1 MAKVS
6 VIVPVYNAEKT
17 LVQSLGNLVNQTLDD
32 MEIIL
37 VNDCSK
43 DNSLNI
49 LMDCEA
55 QFSDKV
61 ILVNSD
67 VNHGAGGARNIGL
80 SYVSGEYIGFM
91 DSDDIVTTDMFEK
104 LYSKAVEGDY
114 DIVDCGYYNE
124 DLDNAIVHTSDEL
137 AGELNNYKR
146 SELIASGGYFWSKIF
161 KKSFWDSVNLRF
173 REHCILED
181 CETLMLL
188 FATAHN
194 IGNVKEILYCYKKN
208 PGSLS
213 KCVDAASYFNNTTA
227 AMKAINNTLSPLPNY
242 AGIQYAVEYSIY
254 NLCALTANV
263 LLSHNTSAL
272 LPARKQFLKEIS
284 AYAQTLIKLPIKDNK
299 YINNKINKNDIA
311 LINNLPQ
318 IISGI

>member
-17 LVQSLGNLVNQTLDD
+17 LIQSLGNLVNQTLDD
-32 MEIIL
+32 IEIIL

-43 DNSLNI
+43 DNCLNI

-80 SYVSGEYIGFM
+80 PYASGEYIGFM
-91 DSDDIVTTDMFEK
+91 DSDDIITTDMFEK
-104 LYSKAVEGDY
+104 LYKKAVKGNY

-124 DLDNAIVHTSDEL
+124 ELDNAIVHTSDEL
-137 AGELNNYKR
+137 AGELNDYKR

-161 KKSFWDSVNLRF
+161 KKSFLDSVNLQF

-194 IGNVKEILYCYKKN
+194 IANVKEILYCYKKN
-208 PGSLS
+208 LNSIS
-213 KCVDAASYFNNTTA
+213 KCIDAGSYFNNATA
-227 AMKAINNTLSPLPNY
+227 AIKAIYNTLSPLPNY

-254 NLCALTANV
+254 NLCVLTANV
-263 LLSHNTSAL
+263 LLNHNTSKL
-272 LPARKQFLKEIS
+272 LPVRKQYLNQINT
-284 AYAQTLIKLPIKDNK
+284 YAQTLIKLPIKDNK
-299 YINNKINKNDIA
+299 YIKNKISKNDIA
-311 LINNLPQ
+311 LIQNLPKL
-318 IISGI
+318 ISGI

>member
-17 LVQSLGNLVNQTLDD
+17 LISSLGNLVNQTLSD

-49 LMDCEA
+49 LSDCEA

-61 ILVNSD
+61 ILINSD
-67 VNHGAGGARNIGL
+67 TNHGAGGARNIGL
-80 SYVSGEYIGFM
+80 SYASGEYIGFM
-91 DSDDIVTTDMFEK
+91 DSDDIITTDMFEK
-104 LYSKAVEGDY
+104 LYKKAVEGNY
-114 DIVDCGYYNE
+114 DIVDCGYYKE
-124 DLDNAIVHTSDEL
+124 ESDTAIVHTSDEL
-137 AGELNNYKR
+137 TGVLNDYKR

-161 KKSFWDSVNLRF
+161 RKSLLDSVNLQF

-188 FATAHN
+188 FATART

-208 PGSLS
+208 INSIS
-213 KCVDAASYFNNTTA
+213 KCTDTISHFNNTTA
-227 AMKAINNTLSPLPNY
+227 AIKAIYNTLSPLPNY
-242 AGIQYAVEYSIY
+242 SGIQYAVEYAIC
-254 NLCALTANV
+254 NLCAMTTNI
-263 LLSHNTSAL
+263 LLNNRTI
-272 LPARKQFLKEIS
+272 PAPVRKQRLSEIN
-284 AYAQTLIKLPIKDNK
+284 AFVQTMIKLPAEDNK
-299 YINNKINKNDIA
+299 YIQNKITKNDIA
-311 LINNLPQ
+311 LLHNLPK

>member
-43 DNSLNI
+43 DSSLNI
-49 LMDCEA
+49 LTDCEA
-55 QFSDKV
+55 QFPDKV
-61 ILVNSD
+61 ILINSD

-80 SYVSGEYIGFM
+80 SYASGEYIGFM

-104 LYSKAVEGDY
+104 LYKKAIEGNY
-114 DIVDCGYYNE
+114 DIVDCGYYKE
-124 DLDNAIVHTSDEL
+124 ESDTAIVHTSDEL
-137 AGELNNYKR
+137 TGKLNDYKR

-161 KKSFWDSVNLRF
+161 KKSLLDSVNLQF

-188 FATAHN
+188 FATAHT

-208 PGSLS
+208 LNSIS
-213 KCVDAASYFNNTTA
+213 KCTDTVSHFNNTTA
-227 AMKAINNTLSPLPNY
+227 AIKAIYNTLSPLSNY
-242 AGIQYAVEYSIY
+242 SGIQYAVEYAIC
-254 NLCALTANV
+254 NLCAMAANV
-263 LLSHNTSAL
+263 LLDNRNIPS
-272 LPARKQFLKEIS
+272 PVRKQRLSEINT
-284 AYAQTLIKLPIKDNK
+284 YVQTMIKLPIKDNK
-299 YINNKINKNDIA
+299 YVQNKISKNDIV
-311 LINNLPQ
+311 LLHKLPK

>member
-17 LVQSLGNLVNQTLDD
+17 LVSSLGNLVNQTLDG

-43 DNSLNI
+43 DNSLKI
-49 LMDCEA
+49 LTDCEA
-55 QFSDKV
+55 QFPDKV

-80 SYVSGEYIGFM
+80 SYASGEYIGFM

-104 LYSKAVEGDY
+104 LYTKAQEGGY

-124 DLDNAIVHTSDEL
+124 EQDNAIVHTSDEL
-137 AGELNNYKR
+137 TGGLNDHKR

-161 KKSFWDSVNLRF
+161 KKSFLDSVNLQF

-188 FATAHN
+188 FATARN
-194 IGNVKEILYCYKKN
+194 IGNVKEILYCYKN
-208 PGSLS
+208 NSGSIS
-213 KCVDAASYFNNTTA
+213 KCVDTGSYFNNTSGA
-227 AMKAINNTLSPLPNY
+227 IKAIYDTLSPLSNY

-254 NLCALTANV
+254 NLCVLSANALLSSSANV
-263 LLSHNTSAL
+263 PSFI
-272 LPARKQFLKEIS
+272 RKQQLSEINS
-284 AYAQTLIKLPIKDNK
+284 YVQNMIKLPVKNNK
-299 YINNKINKNDIA
+299 YIHNKISKNDIA
-311 LINNLPQ
+311 LMNELPR
-318 IISGI
+318 ILSGL

>member
-1 MAKVS
+1 MTKVS

-17 LVQSLGNLVNQTLDD
+17 LVQSLGNLVNQTLDN

-80 SYVSGEYIGFM
+80 SYASGEYIGFM
-91 DSDDIVTTDMFEK
+91 DSDDIVTTDMYEK
-104 LYSKAVEGDY
+104 LYKKAVEGDY

-124 DLDNAIVHTSDEL
+124 ELDNAIVHTSDEL
-137 AGELNNYKR
+137 AGELNDYKR

-161 KKSFWDSVNLRF
+161 KKSFLDSVNLQF

-188 FATAHN
+188 FATARN

-208 PGSLS
+208 LSSIS
-213 KCVDAASYFNNTTA
+213 KCTNAASHFNNATS
-227 AMKAINNTLSPLPNY
+227 AMKAIYNTMSRLPNY

-254 NLCALTANV
+254 NLCVLSANV
-263 LLSHNTSAL
+263 LLGHHTSVPS
-272 LPARKQFLKEIS
+272 PARKQRLNEINTYS
-284 AYAQTLIKLPIKDNK
+284 QTLIKLPIKDNK
-299 YINNKINKNDIA
+299 YINNKISKNDIA
-311 LINNLPQ
+311 LIRNLPQ